1 MRRRALLVGIAAY
14 DHFPHLAGPIEDAFA
29 MRELLQSHANR
40 EPNFDCHLL
49 LGAPL
54 KAIADSKTDVQG
66 LHLVYGATYNRLR
79 TALEEFFAF
88 DGMVLFY
95 FSGHGYPSE
104 QGRYLVTQDGT
115 GALPGILMNDVLEL
129 ANRSPAREIV
139 LLIDSCFGG
148 GVGEPDASLGPGKGW
163 DVPNLYLREGI
174 TILAA
179 TKPNDLA
186 IEIDGRGVFT
196 RLLLGALKGGAADVR
211 GWVSAA
217 STYAYVEQALGPW
230 QQRPVYKSHAT
241 QLSPLRHCAPDID
254 DADLRQLPQVF
265 HTPDAQYML
274 DPSHEI
280 TSPEALPEHVQI
292 FRLLKRLQVA
302 RLVRPAFAFD
312 ADLYFVAI
320 RSHGVELTQLG
331 QFYWQLANENRIGG
345 SPSFTWYE
353 RSTMAIPDAESVAK
367 LFHETYE
374 RLAPFYHYET
384 REGTRVPWEQVP
396 EQNKR
401 LMIAVAT
408 EVLSALFPVQAP
420 GEVDPTGE
428 Q

>member
-1 MRRRALLVGIAAY
+1 VRRRALLVGIAAY

-49 LGAPL
+49 LGAP
-54 KAIADSKTDVQG
+54 KEAITDGQTDG
-66 LHLVYGATYNRLR
+66 QEAHLAYGVTYNRLR
-79 TALEEFFAF
+79 SALEELFAF
-88 DGMVLFY
+88 EDMALFY

-115 GALPGILMNDVLEL
+115 GALPGMLMNDVLEL
-129 ANRSPAREIV
+129 ANRSSAREIV

-148 GVGEPDASLGPGKGW
+148 GIGEPDASLVPGTGW
-163 DVPNLYLREGI
+163 EVPNLYLREGI

-179 TKPNDLA
+179 TKPNDVA

-217 STYAYVEQALGPW
+217 STYGYIEQALGPW

-254 DADLRQLPQVF
+254 DADLRLLPQVF
-265 HTPDAQYML
+265 LSPDAQYML
-274 DPSHEI
+274 DPSYEV
-280 TSPEALPEHVQI
+280 TSPAALPEHVQI

-320 RSHGVELTQLG
+320 RSHGIELTPLG
-331 QFYWQLANENRIGG
+331 QFYWQLAKENKIGG
-345 SPSFTWYE
+345 SPSFSGSE
-353 RSTMAIPDAESVAK
+353 RLTMAVPDAESVAK
-367 LFHETYE
+367 IFHEAYE
-374 RLAPFYHYET
+374 RLAPFYNYET
-384 REGTRVPWEQVP
+384 RKATRVPWEQVP

-408 EVLSALFPVQAP
+408 EVLSVLFPLQDP
-420 GEVDPTGE
+420 SEVDPTDTP
-428 Q
+428 